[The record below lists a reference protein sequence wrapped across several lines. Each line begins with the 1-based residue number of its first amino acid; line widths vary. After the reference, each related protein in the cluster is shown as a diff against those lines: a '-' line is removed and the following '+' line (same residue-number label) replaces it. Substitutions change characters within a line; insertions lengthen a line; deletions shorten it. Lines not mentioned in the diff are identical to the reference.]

1 MTSSWLTSSSA
12 GDAWCSAH
20 PILISSCFSLCC
32 SLAAR
37 PTISLGLGVLQ
48 SSKEKLHS
56 ACSIQLAVEIHGSK
70 QQQAQKKTLKQ
81 TRNRTQSNVRTR
93 LNWNCQ
99 LVMGGCLCPSFA
111 TLSNI
116 SDRNRFYIRA
126 TEAKCFQK
134 STLMSTCWE
143 IKIRISFHCNITAR
157 SIE

>member
-12 GDAWCSAH
+12 GDAWSSAH
-20 PILISSCFSLCC
+20 PILISSWFSLCC

-37 PTISLGLGVLQ
+37 PTVPLRLGVLQ

-70 QQQAQKKTLKQ
+70 QQQAQKNST
-81 TRNRTQSNVRTR
+81 NRTQSNVWTR

-99 LVMGGCLCPSFA
+99 LVMGGCSCPSFA